1 MRASDISAGRVAM
14 SAVIFPSC
22 GFQSL
27 SNHPSSENMQNSHE
41 YFSVAISMSSSA
53 FGHFGFPF
61 PFPFPLPFPLLLEGF
76 FLRIRPSDLS
86 FSFSPLHT
94 SMAVGDLSPRA
105 DP

>member
-27 SNHPSSENMQNSHE
+27 SNQPSSANMQNSHE

-53 FGHFGFPF
+53 LGHFAF

-76 FLRIRPSDLS
+76 FLRIRPRDLS

-94 SMAVGDLSPRA
+94 SMAAGDLSPRA